1 MRETKRRAGDRGDAS
16 ALGKRTVSWRP
27 SPVSRRVP
35 ENRPKTRCGNHP
47 QLAPRASSFLTAA
60 GVTMHIDLTGISK
73 LNSKQ
78 VASRRA
84 RQVFPRS
91 TDPSCL
97 YKHLAFGCCVAINV
111 RRDV

>member
-1 MRETKRRAGDRGDAS
+1 VAEAS
-16 ALGKRTVSWRP
+16 RDDGSPGKRAVSWRP
-27 SPVSRRVP
+27 SQLSRRAP
-35 ENRPKTRCGNHP
+35 ENRQKTRCGNHP
-47 QLAPRASSFLTAA
+47 QLAPRVSSFLTAA
-60 GVTMHIDLTGISK
+60 GVIMPIDLAGISK

-97 YKHLAFGCCVAINV
+97 YKYLAFGCCVATNV
-111 RRDV
+111 RRDG